1 MALQAGRP
9 KQELGRHK
17 TNSVDQNHGV
27 AKVKTV
33 GVSDITAELLVWF
46 ERSGYIRRYDPQRR
60 AREGPSYKKGYEVRF
75 VLDSEDALRVVR
87 RLLTAA
93 KLRPGKPFRKHQRIV
108 QPVYGRTTVEW
119 FMDQLSKGREHAK
132 HGFGPDGRR
141 IVRRSP
147 ISDQS
152 PARERL
158 PNSAMLP
165 SRPQKRGG
173 GQRRAAKGAR
183 R

>member
-1 MALQAGRP
+1 M
-9 KQELGRHK
+9 
-17 TNSVDQNHGV
+17 
-27 AKVKTV
+27 KTV

-46 ERSGYIRRYDPQRR
+46 ERGGYIRRCDPQRR
-60 AREGPSYKKGYEVRF
+60 AREGERYKKGYEVRF

-93 KLRPGKPFRKHQRIV
+93 KLQPGKPFRKHQRIV

-119 FMDQLSKGREHAK
+119 FLDQLSKGRERAK

-141 IVRRSP
+141 LIRRSP
-147 ISDQS
+147 ISDEN

-158 PNSAMLP
+158 PNSAMQPP
-165 SRPQKRGG
+165 SPRKRGG
-173 GQRRAAKGAR
+173 GQRRAAKPAGR
-183 R
+183 